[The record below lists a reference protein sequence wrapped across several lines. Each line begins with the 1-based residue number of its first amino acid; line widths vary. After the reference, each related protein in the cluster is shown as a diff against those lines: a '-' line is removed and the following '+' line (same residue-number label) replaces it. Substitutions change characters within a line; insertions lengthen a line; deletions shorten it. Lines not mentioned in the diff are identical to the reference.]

1 MKNLLAR
8 CGQAGSF
15 VAGLFIGLSIVVPVF
30 AMMVAS
36 PSDWQTF
43 LVFGAPL
50 ILALGITLQVVI
62 TAKPRHRRTID
73 TKLGGFPIRLMES
86 MNNERALPGGG
97 ASPTTKPGILRSA
110 RPRDV
115 AHVAAIF
122 DAGGAI

>member
-1 MKNLLAR
+1 MKNHLAR
-8 CGQAGSF
+8 FRQAGSF
-15 VAGLFIGLSIVVPVF
+15 IAGLFIGLSIVVPVF

-73 TKLGGFPIRLMES
+73 TKLRTFPTRLMDLIHEQ
-86 MNNERALPGGG
+86 
-97 ASPTTKPGILRSA
+97 
-110 RPRDV
+110 
-115 AHVAAIF
+115 
-122 DAGGAI
+122 